1 MRPRIAEGVPQIG
14 LDTDEDPA
22 GRARSTEQLLTR
34 DAIGPGAVARVH
46 PGPPAAPSDP
56 TTLRRRPAAARAP
69 IGLGDRVGGRVGTV
83 AQHHELGPLGL
94 GLVKRSVPVDATLD
108 VGGIA
113 AAQEALVD
121 PEVGE
126 HFRPKL

>member
-1 MRPRIAEGVPQIG
+1 MHTLGRPPRRLIRLLFDGDLPQ
-14 LDTDEDPA
+14 
-22 GRARSTEQLLTR
+22 
-34 DAIGPGAVARVH
+34 PGA
-46 PGPPAAPSDP
+46 
-56 TTLRRRPAAARAP
+56 P
-69 IGLGDRVGGRVGTV
+69 ISLGDRVVGRVGTV

-94 GLVKRSVPVDATLD
+94 GLVKRSVPVGATLD